1 MCSGPAGE
9 SWGHLLPSKGGRLG
23 RPRVWGFVDIP
34 KVHDHHSTQGQPS
47 RIPPR
52 EPLSAGGGLES
63 RRGRMQKRKSPPSLC
78 LHQESPLGGQKA
90 AAGDGRVTNT
100 GLIRERLPL
109 KNEG

>member
-1 MCSGPAGE
+1 MGLC
-9 SWGHLLPSKGGRLG
+9 GHSKGPRSSFNSRAAEPHSSTRAPLPLG
-23 RPRVWGFVDIP
+23 WRGL
-34 KVHDHHSTQGQPS
+34 
-47 RIPPR
+47 R
-52 EPLSAGGGLES
+52 EQEGENAEKEES
-63 RRGRMQKRKSPPSLC
+63 SSLC